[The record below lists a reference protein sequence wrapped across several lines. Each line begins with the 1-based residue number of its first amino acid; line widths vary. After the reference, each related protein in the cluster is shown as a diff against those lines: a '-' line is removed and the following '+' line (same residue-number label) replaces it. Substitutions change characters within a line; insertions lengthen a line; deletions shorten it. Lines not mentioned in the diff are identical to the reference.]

1 MCLSEKE
8 REEAEEAWMWVS
20 EKEREEVGEVW
31 KRLRKKE
38 LRVGHVG

>member
-1 MCLSEKE
+1 
-8 REEAEEAWMWVS
+8 VS